1 MKIVKQLL
9 DFYINSSIHVA
20 LAVYALSWITL
31 LVFNLPYD
39 ENILYFNFYATITG
53 YNFVKYFGI
62 AKWHHR
68 SLAKWLKVIQVF
80 SFFSFLLML
89 FYAFRLDP
97 KVIVVLTGLGLITF
111 LYAIPFWPK
120 QMYLDEHQNLRQIS
134 GLKVYIIAAVWAF
147 TTVVLPILNNNQ
159 ELETKV
165 WITVLQNFVFVLALM
180 IPFEIRDLKYDSIKL
195 ATIPQQIGIKKTKIL
210 GVLLLFFF
218 LGLNVFKEEILIH
231 FLYKEV
237 IVAFVLMLF
246 ILFSTKHRNKYY
258 ASFWVEALPILWLLL
273 MLF

>member
-20 LAVYALSWITL
+20 LSVYALSWITL
-31 LVFNLPYD
+31 LIFDLSYD

-68 SLAKWLKVIQVF
+68 SLARWLKVIQVF
-80 SFFSFLLML
+80 SFFSFMLMV
-89 FYAFRLDP
+89 FYAFKLET
-97 KVIVVLTGLGLITF
+97 KVLFILAVLGVVTF
-111 LYAIPFWPK
+111 LYAIPFLPK
-120 QMYLDEHQNLRQIS
+120 RMYLDEQQNLRQIS
-134 GLKVYIIAAVWAF
+134 GLKVHIIAAVWAF
-147 TTVVLPILNNNQ
+147 TTVVLPILNNHQ
-159 ELETKV
+159 ELTTKV

-180 IPFEIRDLKYDSIKL
+180 VPFEIRDLKFDSIKL
-195 ATIPQQIGIKKTKIL
+195 ATIPQQIGVKKTKIL
-210 GVLLLFFF
+210 GVLLLLIF
-218 LGLNVFKEEILIH
+218 LGLNVFKEEIITH

-237 IVAFVLMLF
+237 IMTFILMLF
-246 ILFSTKHRNKYY
+246 ILFSSKNRNKYY
-258 ASFWVEALPILWLLL
+258 TSFWVEALPIFWLML

>member
-20 LAVYALSWITL
+20 LSVYALSWITL
-31 LVFNLPYD
+31 LIFDISYD

-68 SLAKWLKVIQVF
+68 SLARWLKVIQVF
-80 SFFSFLLML
+80 SFFSFMLMV
-89 FYAFRLDP
+89 FYAFKLET
-97 KVIVVLTGLGLITF
+97 KVLFILAGLGVVTF
-111 LYAIPFWPK
+111 LYAIPFLPK
-120 QMYLDEHQNLRQIS
+120 RMYLDEQQNLRQIS
-134 GLKVYIIAAVWAF
+134 GLKVHIIAAVWAF
-147 TTVVLPILNNNQ
+147 TTVVLPLLNNHQ
-159 ELETKV
+159 ELTAKV

-180 IPFEIRDLKYDSIKL
+180 IPFEIRDLKFDSIKL
-195 ATIPQQIGIKKTKIL
+195 ATIPQQIGVKKTKIL
-210 GVLLLFFF
+210 GVLLLLIF
-218 LGLNVFKEEILIH
+218 LGLNVFKEEIITH

-237 IVAFVLMLF
+237 IMTFILMLF
-246 ILFSTKHRNKYY
+246 ILFSSKNRNKYY
-258 ASFWVEALPILWLLL
+258 TSFWVEALPIFWLML